1 MDSQSR
7 QTLIDLLRQQR
18 VAALGTLRD
27 GGPLVSQVL
36 FAAAPDFA
44 AFYIHISRL
53 AQHTHD
59 ILQDPRVSLMINQP
73 DTGALDPQ
81 QLARV
86 SIRGEAMIILP
97 EAADYEEVRA
107 VYLSKSPQAAFNFGL
122 GDFALYRIEPRSAR
136 YVAGFAKAFNLRQ
149 SSFLELASDG

>member
-7 QTLIDLLRQQR
+7 RTLIDLLRNQR

-36 FAAAPDFA
+36 FATAPDYA
-44 AFYIHISRL
+44 GFYIHISRL
-53 AQHTHD
+53 AQHTQD

-73 DTGALDPQ
+73 DTGVPDPQ

-86 SIRGEAMIILP
+86 SIRGEASLVLP
-97 EAADYEEVRA
+97 DAADYETARA
-107 VYLSKSPQAAFNFGL
+107 IYLGKFPQTAFNFGL
-122 GDFALYRIEPRSAR
+122 GDFGLYRIEPRAAR
-136 YVAGFAKAFNLRQ
+136 YVAGFAKAFNLRRE
-149 SSFLELASDG
+149 SFLELAADG